1 MNTVTKEE
9 LLNTI
14 QNSTNQVVVDL
25 AKKRLAEEFQGDE
38 VAQKMIQLSQLLASK
53 KVDNLDESEVKRII
67 RETIEDEKISID
79 NLDTSVKN
87 LLANQPTVMTL
98 NIQQASG
105 VVVKK
110 NLTVKPELKRPLI
123 QKVLSDLLA
132 RNNVYLYGGAGTGKT
147 YLAGTLAKF
156 LDWDLIEINCNQF
169 TSQLEIQGGQTID
182 GYQEGKAIRAYANLD
197 EYGQPTKRGCI
208 LLLDELPKID
218 PNTAGLLNSILAK
231 AGEYD
236 GDNNPAQ
243 VTNARGQ
250 KFTRGDFFVL
260 ATGNSLLNTKDAEY
274 EANFK
279 QDLSL
284 QDRFAGSTYRVFVDE
299 RFEWEGILKQR
310 WAFIYLY
317 LNKLRKT
324 IVDEGFTAKAFV
336 SIRLMQSVQKTWYVS
351 KMIRQ
356 NAGKNTKVIDSPN
369 PDVSFTPALYPEVI
383 AVMESDTVKKVKDS
397 LDEFF
402 SLFTPEQAEI
412 LRDKTDYKGWLDIV
426 KTKDKLPIDQTNTP
440 EELEQ
445 IENMLPKN

>member
-1 MNTVTKEE
+1 MNTVTKEQ
-9 LLNTI
+9 LLETINT
-14 QNSTNQVVVDL
+14 SSNQKVVEL
-25 AKKRLAEEFQGDE
+25 AKKRLATEFQGDE

-53 KVDNLDESEVKRII
+53 KTNNLDENEVKKIVRDL
-67 RETIEDEKISID
+67 IEDEKISID
-79 NLDTSVKN
+79 NLDSSVKKM
-87 LLANQPTVMTL
+87 LSNQPAVMTL

-110 NLTVKPELKRPLI
+110 NLTVKPEMKRPLI

-197 EYGQPTKRGCI
+197 EFGQPTNRGCI

-236 GDNNPAQ
+236 SDNMPAK

-250 KFTRGDFFVL
+250 KFSRGDFFVL

-284 QDRFAGSTYRVFVDE
+284 QDRFAGSTYKVFVDE
-299 RFEWEGILKQR
+299 RFEWEGILRQR

-317 LNKLRKT
+317 LNKLRKA

-356 NAGKNTKVIDSPN
+356 NAGKNTKVVPLPN
-369 PDVSFTPALYPEVI
+369 EDVSFTPALYSEVI
-383 AVMESDTVKKVKDS
+383 AIMESDTVKRVKDS

-402 SLFTPEQAEI
+402 SLFTPEQADI
-412 LRDKTDYKGWLDIV
+412 LKSKTDYDGWLSIV
-426 KTKDKLPIDQTNTP
+426 KTKDKLPIDEINTP
-440 EELEQ
+440 EELDE